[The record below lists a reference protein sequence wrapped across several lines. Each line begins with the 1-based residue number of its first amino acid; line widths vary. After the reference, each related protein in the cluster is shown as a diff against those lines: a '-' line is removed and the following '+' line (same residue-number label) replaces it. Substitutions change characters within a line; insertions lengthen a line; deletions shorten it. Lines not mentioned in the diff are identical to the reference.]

1 MADLSLHLHAVQ
13 WCSQHGHPVLALRT
27 GDNRY
32 FIVALAQDDAVAL
45 APIPDH
51 ADGGQPPRRLHRLV
65 EETVAAC
72 GARLREVHLHVGKD
86 DILRASLQLSGP
98 AGEMNLPAH
107 FADGIALAF
116 RGRLPIRM
124 AETDLARVPLSLL
137 APSEHALPT
146 ETQST
151 REPARRPPLPPEAFR
166 AVIDALDLEG
176 LGRGP
181 DDERGPVPNN
191 VA

>member
-1 MADLSLHLHAVQ
+1 MADLSLHAVQ

-32 FIVALAQDDAVAL
+32 FIIALAQDDAEAL
-45 APIPDH
+45 APLPDH
-51 ADGGQPPRRLHRLV
+51 ADGGKPPRRLHRLL

-107 FADGIALAF
+107 FADGIALAC

-124 AETDLARVPLSLL
+124 EETDLARVPLTPL
-137 APSEHALPT
+137 APSEHAFPAEAQT
-146 ETQST
+146 A
-151 REPARRPPLPPEAFR
+151 REPTRRPTLSPEAFR

-176 LGRGP
+176 LGGSAE
-181 DDERGPVPNN
+181 DERGTGLNH
-191 VA
+191 AA

>member
-1 MADLSLHLHAVQ
+1 MAELSLHAVQ

-32 FIVALAQDDAVAL
+32 FIVALAQEDAVAL
-45 APIPDH
+45 APLPDH
-51 ADGGQPPRRLHRLV
+51 ADGGKPPRRLHRLL

-98 AGEMNLPAH
+98 AGELNLPAH

-116 RGRLPIRM
+116 RGHLPIRM
-124 AETDLARVPLSLL
+124 AETDLARVPLTPL
-137 APSEHALPT
+137 APSEHALPAEAQT
-146 ETQST
+146 T
-151 REPARRPPLPPEAFR
+151 RESPRQPTLPPEAFR
-166 AVIDALDLEG
+166 AVIEALDLEG

-181 DDERGPVPNN
+181 DDERGAGLNH